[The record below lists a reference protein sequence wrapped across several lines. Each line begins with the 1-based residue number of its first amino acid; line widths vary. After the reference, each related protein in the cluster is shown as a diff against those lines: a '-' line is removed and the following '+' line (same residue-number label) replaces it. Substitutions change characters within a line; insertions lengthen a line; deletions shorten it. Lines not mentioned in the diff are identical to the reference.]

1 MNRISFCHDIRD
13 SFSFV
18 RKENESLSLSLSIP
32 KTRPHFAILLRIR
45 ETRKCRFSSFFLRNA
60 EDRVSSS
67 TLLSFEN
74 IFRSM
79 IAPRDRND
87 NEKRIRSI
95 LLP

>member
-18 RKENESLSLSLSIP
+18 RKENESLSLSLSRFP
-32 KTRPHFAILLRIR
+32 KRDRISRFFFEFAKHGNVDFRV
-45 ETRKCRFSSFFLRNA
+45 FSSATQRI
-60 EDRVSSS
+60 EYRH
-67 TLLSFEN
+67 LLSFEN

>member
-18 RKENESLSLSLSIP
+18 RKENESLSLSLDSQNETAFRDSSPNSRNTEMSI
-32 KTRPHFAILLRIR
+32 F
-45 ETRKCRFSSFFLRNA
+45 EFFPPQR
-60 EDRVSSS
+60 RGSSS